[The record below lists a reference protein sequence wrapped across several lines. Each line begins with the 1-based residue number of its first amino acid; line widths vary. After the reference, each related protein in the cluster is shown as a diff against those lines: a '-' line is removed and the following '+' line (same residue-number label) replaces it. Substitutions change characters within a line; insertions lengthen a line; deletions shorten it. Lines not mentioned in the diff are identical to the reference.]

1 MFENFNRNITYL
13 GEGIYDPNSFIGL
26 WIDDGL
32 WSDLEYWKLEKDL
45 LSINFHY
52 PKNTPI
58 PRNILWGVMRITQL
72 MIVSDWDNFS
82 ILKEHELYTVDED
95 WGIPTI
101 YDRYERFKY
110 VLGILFTDET
120 DLDDINF
127 GYSFKAN

>member
-1 MFENFNRNITYL
+1 VFENFNRNITYL

-72 MIVSDWDNFS
+72 MIVSGWDNFS

>member
-1 MFENFNRNITYL
+1 
-13 GEGIYDPNSFIGL
+13 
-26 WIDDGL
+26 
-32 WSDLEYWKLEKDL
+32 
-45 LSINFHY
+45 
-52 PKNTPI
+52 
-58 PRNILWGVMRITQL
+58 

-82 ILKEHELYTVDED
+82 ILKEHELYTLDED

>member
-1 MFENFNRNITYL
+1 VFENFNRNITYL

>member
-1 MFENFNRNITYL
+1 MFENFNRNITFL

-26 WIDDGL
+26 WLDYCV

-58 PRNILWGVMRITQL
+58 PRNVLWGVMRITQL

-120 DLDDINF
+120 DLDHINF